1 MKNNKKEEVEHKQ
14 GPPWSIIAHF
24 SSYDQAASK
33 VEEELSPESDYE
45 FKIKRYQDGFRV
57 KKRLKLH
64 LMEKKKNK
72 KKNDKK
78 WFILGLK
85 RNRVGR

>member
-1 MKNNKKEEVEHKQ
+1 MKNNKKEEIEHKQ

-33 VEEELSPESDYE
+33 VEEEMGSESDYE

-72 KKNDKK
+72 KKNAKK
-78 WFILGLK
+78 
-85 RNRVGR
+85 

>member
-1 MKNNKKEEVEHKQ
+1 MKKNKKEETEHKQ
-14 GPPWSIIAHF
+14 GPSWSIIAHY
-24 SSYDQAASK
+24 SNYNQAASK

-45 FKIKRYQDGFRV
+45 FKIQRYHDSFRV

-78 WFILGLK
+78 
-85 RNRVGR
+85 